1 MATTSTTPDRNGR
14 IKPNF
19 VSVIAHAN
27 RVNPILAE
35 VVGGAAA
42 LPPAVEFDPA
52 AHLLAGMN
60 VGYVVKVPVDRCHA
74 SEFNARVY
82 YHDAEVDAMA
92 ESLISPGQSVPA
104 IGYASG
110 QKVVIVDGQKRL
122 TACIKC
128 GVATLLV
135 YLIEPPSSSAD
146 EYELSRSINLE
157 RSSQTALDDACRMQT
172 LVASGVY
179 PDQVTMAQRMGW
191 TEGTV
196 SKILGINRIPEQ
208 HRRTMLEHPH
218 TTSLAVAYEISCMWD
233 GKRDVDDA
241 TLEQLATK
249 VIGAIVA
256 KNLGRDA
263 SHSLIASQL
272 TPKKPKAKG
281 AALEQVPLKLGAGVG
296 TLKLNPLRGE
306 FSLVFKG
313 LSAAELTDARGKLS
327 ALFG

>member
-1 MATTSTTPDRNGR
+1 MTTSLPADRGGR

-19 VSVIAHAN
+19 FSVVEHAN
-27 RVNPILAE
+27 RRNPILEQIA
-35 VVGGAAA
+35 GGSAA
-42 LPPAVEFDPA
+42 LPQAVEFDPA
-52 AHLLAGMN
+52 SHLLAGMN
-60 VGYVVKVPVDRCHA
+60 VGCVVKVPVARCRA

-92 ESLISPGQSVPA
+92 ESLKSPGQSVPA
-104 IGYASG
+104 IGYTSG
-110 QKVVIVDGQKRL
+110 QEVVIVDGQKRL
-122 TACIKC
+122 TACAKV
-128 GVATLLV
+128 GVATLIV

-157 RSSQTALDDACRMQT
+157 RSSQTALDDACRLQS

-179 PDQVTMAQRMGW
+179 PDQVSMAQRMGW

-196 SKILGINRIPEQ
+196 SKILGINRIPEH

-233 GKRDVDDA
+233 GKRDVNDSA
-241 TLEQLATK
+241 LEQLATK

-256 KNLGRDA
+256 KSLGRDA

-272 TPKKPKAKG
+272 TPRKPKAKTSG
-281 AALEQVPLKLGAGVG
+281 LEQVALKLGAGVG
-296 TLKLNPLRGE
+296 TLKLNPSRGE
-306 FSLVFKG
+306 FSLAFKG
-313 LSAAELTDARGKLS
+313 LSADQLIDVRGKLS
-327 ALFG
+327 NLFG